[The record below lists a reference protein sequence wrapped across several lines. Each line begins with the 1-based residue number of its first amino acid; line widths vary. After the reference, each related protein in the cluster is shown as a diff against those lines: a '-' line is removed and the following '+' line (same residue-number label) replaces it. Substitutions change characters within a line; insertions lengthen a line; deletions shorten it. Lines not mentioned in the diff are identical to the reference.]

1 MPAPTIFRTSRTGPL
16 RDAGRQGEKLEGRHR
31 AKLFTVYEPP
41 AFRSPEEVHSALYQ
55 DAPYVRVML
64 PDRGRVDAMAAR
76 WSSTHV
82 LIAWEEAPST
92 ERLQAWVPAGWVTR
106 IQAEESAWRAPYG
119 RTHG

>member
-1 MPAPTIFRTSRTGPL
+1 MIPI
-16 RDAGRQGEKLEGRHR
+16 
-31 AKLFTVYEPP
+31 YEPP

-82 LIAWEEAPST
+82 LIAWEEPPGT

-106 IQAEESAWRAPYG
+106 IRAEESAWRAPYG

>member
-1 MPAPTIFRTSRTGPL
+1 MIP
-16 RDAGRQGEKLEGRHR
+16 
-31 AKLFTVYEPP
+31 VYEPP
-41 AFRSPEEVHSALYQ
+41 AFPSPEEVHSALYQ

-82 LIAWEEAPST
+82 LIAWEEAPGT

-106 IQAEESAWRAPYG
+106 IRAEESAWRAPYG